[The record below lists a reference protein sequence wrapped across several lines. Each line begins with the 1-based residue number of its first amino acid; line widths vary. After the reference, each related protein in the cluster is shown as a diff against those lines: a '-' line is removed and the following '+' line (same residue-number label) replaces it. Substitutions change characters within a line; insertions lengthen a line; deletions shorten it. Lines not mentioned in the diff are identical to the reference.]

1 MSGEVSQLEE
11 LKAAIRGQL
20 DSLDC
25 VIGWEQGYD
34 PLHATPLFIRSEADL
49 ERLTISPL
57 AVHNPATY
65 ATGFKGKKIGLVV
78 RGCHSRSVIE
88 LLNEKLIERD
98 EVVLFGLC
106 CDGVVSQ
113 RKIRAALPADP
124 GFVEAVE
131 LGKDELHITVAGEQ
145 ATLKL
150 QEVLADKCLHCAYP
164 DPLVADVLIGE
175 KHAPRQAASPACQDA
190 FEALGNEEKLAFWQ
204 DTMSR
209 CIRCYACRNV
219 CPMCVC
225 QDHCIATSRDP
236 LWMSQENT
244 PVENFM
250 FQMIHVSHLTGRC
263 TECGECERAC
273 PVDIP
278 LMLLRR
284 YMNKQVREVFGHQ
297 AGIALDKTPPL
308 LTFQVEEARIKE
320 RDW

>member
-1 MSGEVSQLEE
+1 MSQLEE
-11 LKAAIRGQL
+11 LKAAIRGHL

-34 PLHATPLFIRSEADL
+34 PLHATPLFIRTEADL
-49 ERLTISPL
+49 DRLNISPL
-57 AVHNPATY
+57 AVHNLATY
-65 ATGFKGKKIGLVV
+65 ATGFKGKKIGIVV
-78 RGCHSRSVIE
+78 RGCHSRSIIE
-88 LLNEKLIERD
+88 LLTEKLIERD

-124 GFVEAVE
+124 GLVEAVE
-131 LGKDELHITVAGEQ
+131 IGQDELQITVAGEKASIKMQ
-145 ATLKL
+145 D
-150 QEVLADKCLHCAYP
+150 VLADKCQVCAYP
-164 DPLVADVLIGE
+164 DPLISDVLIGE
-175 KHAPRQAASPACQDA
+175 KHAARPSDSSLACQET
-190 FEALGNEEKLAFWQ
+190 FEAKSGAEKLAFWQ

-225 QDHCIATSRDP
+225 QDYCIASSRDP

-244 PVENFM
+244 PAENFM

>member
-1 MSGEVSQLEE
+1 MSHLEE
-11 LKAAIRGQL
+11 LKDAIRSRLG
-20 DSLDC
+20 DLDC

-34 PLHATPLFIRSEADL
+34 PLHATPLFIRTEADL
-49 ERLTISPL
+49 DRLNIGPL

-65 ATGFKGKKIGLVV
+65 ATGFKGKKIGVVV
-78 RGCHSRSVIE
+78 RGCHSRSIIE
-88 LLNEKLIERD
+88 LINEKLLNRD

-124 GFVEAVE
+124 GFVETATIEGDTLRV
-131 LGKDELHITVAGEQ
+131 KVAG
-145 ATLKL
+145 
-150 QEVLADKCLHCAYP
+150 QESSIKVADVLVDKCVNCRYP
-164 DPLVADVLIGE
+164 DPLLADVLVGE
-175 KHAPRQAASPACQDA
+175 KHEAREKTSLACQDA
-190 FEALGNEEKLAFWQ
+190 FEAKTDADKFAFWRDQ
-204 DTMSR
+204 MSR
-209 CIRCYACRNV
+209 CVRCYACRNV

-225 QDHCIATSRDP
+225 QDHCIASSRNP
-236 LWMSQENT
+236 LWMSQENS
-244 PVENFM
+244 PLENFM

-284 YMNKQVREVFGHQ
+284 YMNKQVHEVFGHE
-297 AGIALDKTPPL
+297 AGTTLDRTPPL
-308 LTFQVEEARIKE
+308 LTFQVEEPRIKE